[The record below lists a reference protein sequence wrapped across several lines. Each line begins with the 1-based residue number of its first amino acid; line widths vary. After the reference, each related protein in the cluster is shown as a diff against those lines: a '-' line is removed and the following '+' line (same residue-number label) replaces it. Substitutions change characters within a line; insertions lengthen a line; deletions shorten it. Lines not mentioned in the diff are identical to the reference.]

1 MVERNK
7 VSVKLLDSQSNKT
20 KTAVENQ
27 TGVILKISIKI
38 FSGNNLPRKLLL
50 TTRQIFKLRYTIEN
64 NMSTDIKLYKTQIS
78 EIIQSG
84 RF

>member
-7 VSVKLLDSQSNKT
+7 VSVKLSDSQSNKT

-38 FSGNNLPRKLLL
+38 SNGNNLPRKLLL